1 MSHFFIFFAFFF
13 ARATVGVL
21 VGILLWVGG
30 RAACMARFELR
41 GSNFGSGVSKEDAIE
56 IDSSDSA
63 MEESEEVDLKVLG
76 GGRRGGSTRVE
87 EFKWDGEKG
96 GRYVGGTCDG
106 ELNGEGEMEWSDG
119 STYKGSFELGL
130 RNGKGS
136 FFSGDKGEGYI
147 EYVGEWRRVCI
158 FFVRVCMEAGCTLNE
173 GPIYCRI

>member
-1 MSHFFIFFAFFF
+1 
-13 ARATVGVL
+13 
-21 VGILLWVGG
+21 
-30 RAACMARFELR
+30 MARFLPKFAAFSSG
-41 GSNFGSGVSKEDAIE
+41 GSREDAITIE
-56 IDSSDSA
+56 SSDSGGEE
-63 MEESEEVDLKVLG
+63 MEGDVEKERDVERESATEIEW
-76 GGRRGGSTRVE
+76 R
-87 EFKWDGEKG
+87 GEKG